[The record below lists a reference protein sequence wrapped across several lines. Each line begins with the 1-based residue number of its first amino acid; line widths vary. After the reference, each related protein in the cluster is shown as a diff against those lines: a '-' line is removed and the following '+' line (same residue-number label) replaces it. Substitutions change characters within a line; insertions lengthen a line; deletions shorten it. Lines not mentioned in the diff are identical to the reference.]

1 MLFVSVL
8 MHFSLLIAEM
18 LTSIHLYIARLMNRS
33 FTAFRC
39 TPFWEFRATQMPK
52 YERQLKEFLMLDL
65 ERALKEAR
73 DNAEEED
80 ETLDLLR
87 GKVVQVTLKGQTISP
102 WRGSKKHDE
111 LNAG

>member
-1 MLFVSVL
+1 
-8 MHFSLLIAEM
+8 
-18 LTSIHLYIARLMNRS
+18 MNRS

-52 YERQLKEFLMLDL
+52 YERQLKDFLMLDL

-73 DNAEEED
+73 DNAEDED

-87 GKVVQVTLKGQTISP
+87 GKVIQVELKGQTISP
-102 WRGSKKHDE
+102 WRGSKRQDN
-111 LNAG
+111 LNAILNDGQHN